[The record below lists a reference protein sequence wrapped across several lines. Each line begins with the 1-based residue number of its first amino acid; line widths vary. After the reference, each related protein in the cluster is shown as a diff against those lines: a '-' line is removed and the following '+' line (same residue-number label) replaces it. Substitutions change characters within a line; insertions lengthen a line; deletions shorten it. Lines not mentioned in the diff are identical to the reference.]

1 MKTYCPV
8 RPANR
13 AVSGDLLGSEGD
25 EAGDDV
31 KTPVDEGG
39 PYRGGVP
46 HVGRQQLNALRNSAE
61 NGVARLST
69 VNW

>member
-31 KTPVDEGG
+31 KTPVDEA
-39 PYRGGVP
+39 RTEV
-46 HVGRQQLNALRNSAE
+46 VSRTSAVSSSTPS
-61 NGVARLST
+61 GIARRT
-69 VNW
+69 VLPG